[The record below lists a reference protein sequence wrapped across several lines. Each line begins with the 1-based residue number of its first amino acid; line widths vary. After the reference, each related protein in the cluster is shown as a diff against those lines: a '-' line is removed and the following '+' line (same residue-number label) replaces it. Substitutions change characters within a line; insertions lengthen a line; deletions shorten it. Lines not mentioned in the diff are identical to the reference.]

1 MLDELQEPPVP
12 LRCSPATPCCDTSRH
27 SRQGRVSAPLCHH
40 HPFVP
45 CLWACP
51 RPAPWAALPAAD
63 FLPLG
68 LSQAWQSSVG
78 VSPWHWELRSVP
90 WGEWDGRK
98 HSHNSSSSLQ
108 TMQTMDIMLKKLML
122 GCRVSR
128 VSEMLQDIFQVW
140 HVQRV
145 GFTRAL
151 ARWGVRSGVD
161 SPTPCHAER
170 VHCWGAALLP
180 GGTRGCPPGSSSS
193 QWPQRV
199 ASAFL
204 PGCRAGPGSQACEGP
219 QGRNLTT
226 GFAQD
231 QRKP

>member
-1 MLDELQEPPVP
+1 MQF
-12 LRCSPATPCCDTSRH
+12 LRSICKVCNTSR
-27 SRQGRVSAPLCHH
+27 APGMSKGLDLFCQRYELAENIKMLLEEERSGQMWMAVQQHAMLAIAKLSTVEGVLEGKEKSLLQVC
-40 HPFVP
+40 F
-45 CLWACP
+45 CSIFL
-51 RPAPWAALPAAD
+51 APPKEEMQ
-63 FLPLG
+63 G
-68 LSQAWQSSVG
+68 LSHDLYPV
-78 VSPWHWELRSVP
+78 
-90 WGEWDGRK
+90 
-98 HSHNSSSSLQ
+98 

-151 ARWGVRSGVD
+151 GRWGVRSGVD
-161 SPTPCHAER
+161 SPTPRHAER
-170 VHCWGAALLP
+170 VHCWGAAPLP
-180 GGTRGCPPGSSSS
+180 GGTRGCPPGCSTS

-204 PGCRAGPGSQACEGP
+204 PACRAGPGSQACVGP